1 MIIPGQAAS
10 LFADVGPSIFRTRL
24 LNGLSGLGDSIV
36 SNFGIQHKEFG
47 SVNNPFAAKVA
58 GTGVIYKNGKPD
70 IATSNSDPNIFS
82 AQDGTTL
89 HWGDEQP
96 GYLYAKADWYETTYQ
111 QFLDMVN
118 RNAGDTQAI
127 AYNLDN
133 ALAYNPEN
141 LFPAAEVLGLTPQDA
156 ATYIFKNSGAYSKAQ
171 IADLLS
177 KASLAQ
183 ASVIAMQA
191 SVKNMFSNARQHDQ
205 QAIDIENNLLEQAKS
220 IFKAQPN
227 TFAITSVIS
236 TVDQST
242 LDALNQVAGL
252 QMVSYYAND
261 STLTES
267 TQNALDK
274 TATAAIS
281 IATDSDTAAQ
291 DVAAAQTAL
300 QDALLN
306 VDATE
311 IQNTIDNI
319 GFVPVTV
326 TTTKVDGSTNISIT
340 GDANNSI
347 ALTNQIATL
356 TNAISELERQAIEN
370 QAVATQKAAEETKAR
385 ADELA
390 ALAAAAQDAI
400 TKATNRAAAE
410 AEATILREQAFF
422 AAQAAAKAKAEA
434 DAAAAKNDSVN
445 VSKLPTLLLIAGAAF
460 ILGKI

>member
-1 MIIPGQAAS
+1 MIIPGQAQA
-10 LFADVGPSIFRTRL
+10 LFPATGPSVYRTSL
-24 LNGLSGLGDSIV
+24 LHGLSGLGDS
-36 SNFGIQHKEFG
+36 NLPATGLEQG
-47 SVNNPFAAKVA
+47 SSKNPFASKVA
-58 GTGVIYKNGKPD
+58 GKGVIYKNGKPD
-70 IATSNSDPNIFS
+70 IATSNSDPNIFQT
-82 AQDGTTL
+82 QDGTTL

-141 LFPAAEVLGLTPQDA
+141 LFPAAEVLGMTPEDA

-177 KASLAQ
+177 KAALAQ
-183 ASVIAMQA
+183 ASVTAMQA

-205 QAIDIENNLLEQAKS
+205 QAVDIENSLLEQAKS

-261 STLTES
+261 STLTAS

-281 IATDSDTAAQ
+281 IATNSDTAAA
-291 DVAAAQTAL
+291 DVNAAKTAITDTL
-300 QDALLN
+300 SN
-306 VDATE
+306 VDVNE
-311 IQNTIDNI
+311 IKNTLDNI
-319 GFVPVTV
+319 GFTPVTV
-326 TTTKVDGSTNISIT
+326 TTKKVDGSTNISIT

-356 TNAISELERQAIEN
+356 TNAISDLEKQAI
-370 QAVATQKAAEETKAR
+370 ADKAAAT
-385 ADELA
+385 
-390 ALAAAAQDAI
+390 AAAA
-400 TKATNRAAAE
+400 AAAKAQADALAKAAADAQAAIKTAADKAAAD
-410 AEATILREQAFF
+410 AEAAIKREQAFF
-422 AAQAAAKAKAEA
+422 AAQAAAKAKADA
-434 DAAAAKNDSVN
+434 DAAAAKNNSVN
-445 VSKLPTLLLIAGAAF
+445 ASKLPTLLWIAGAAF
-460 ILGKI
+460 ILGKL

>member
-10 LFADVGPSIFRTRL
+10 LFADTGPSVYRTRL
-24 LNGLSGLGDSIV
+24 LQGLSGLGESIV
-36 SNFGIQHKEFG
+36 STYGGQQPKEFG
-47 SVNNPFAAKVA
+47 SLKNPFAAKVA

-111 QFLDMVN
+111 QFLDMVK
-118 RNAGDTQAI
+118 RNAGDNQAI

-141 LFPAAEVLGLTPQDA
+141 LFPAADVLEMTPEDA
-156 ATYIFKNSGAYSKAQ
+156 ATFIFKNSGAYSKQQ

-177 KASLAQ
+177 KAALAQ
-183 ASVIAMQA
+183 ASVTAMQA

-205 QAIDIENNLLEQAKS
+205 QAVDTENNLLEQAKS

-261 STLTES
+261 SALTAS

-281 IATDSDTAAQ
+281 IATNSDTAAA
-291 DVAAAQTAL
+291 DVDKAKTAL
-300 QDALLN
+300 TDALSN
-306 VDATE
+306 VDVTE
-311 IQNTIDNI
+311 IKNTLDTI
-319 GFVPVTV
+319 GFTPVTI
-326 TTTKVDGSTNISIT
+326 TTTKVDGSPNISIT

-356 TNAISELERQAIEN
+356 TNAISDLEKQAI
-370 QAVATQKAAEETKAR
+370 ADKAAAT
-385 ADELA
+385 
-390 ALAAAAQDAI
+390 AAAAVAAKDQADALA
-400 TKATNRAAAE
+400 KAAAD
-410 AEATILREQAFF
+410 AQAAIQTAADQAAAAAI
-422 AAQAAAKAKAEA
+422 AAQAKAAADVAAKAKAEA
-434 DAAAAKNDSVN
+434 DAAAAKNNNVN

>member
-1 MIIPGQAAS
+1 MFP
-10 LFADVGPSIFRTRL
+10 DVGPSIFRTSL
-24 LNGLSGLGDSIV
+24 LHGFSGLGDANLPATGLALG
-36 SNFGIQHKEFG
+36 SNK
-47 SVNNPFAAKVA
+47 NPFAKKID

-70 IATSNSDPNIFS
+70 IATSNSDPNIFL

-118 RNAGDTQAI
+118 RNAGNKKDI

-141 LFPAAEVLGLTPQDA
+141 LFPAADVLGLSPEDA
-156 ATYIFKNSGAYSKAQ
+156 ATFIFSNSGAYSKQ
-171 IADLLS
+171 EIADLLS
-177 KASLAQ
+177 KAALNQ
-183 ASVIAMQA
+183 ASITAMQA
-191 SVKNMFSNARQHDQ
+191 SVNNMFSNARQHDQ
-205 QAIDIENNLLEQAKS
+205 QAIDTENSLLDQAKN

-261 STLTES
+261 KTLSNS

-281 IATDSDTAAQ
+281 IATNSNTAEA
-291 DVAAAQTAL
+291 DVNKAKIAIN
-300 QDALLN
+300 DALSN
-306 VDATE
+306 VDVTE
-311 IQNTIDNI
+311 IKNTLDNI
-319 GFVPVTV
+319 GFTPVTV
-326 TTTKVDGSTNISIT
+326 TTTKVDGSPSISIT

-356 TNAISELERQAIEN
+356 TNAISDLEKQAI
-370 QAVATQKAAEETKAR
+370 
-385 ADELA
+385 ADK
-390 ALAAAAQDAI
+390 AAAA
-400 TKATNRAAAE
+400 AAA
-410 AEATILREQAFF
+410 AAAAKAQADALAKAAADAQAAIKTAADQAAAAAI
-422 AAQAAAKAKAEA
+422 AAQAKAAADAAAKAKAEA
-434 DAAAAKNDSVN
+434 DAAAKAKNGVMTGN
-445 VSKLPTLLLIAGAAF
+445 LTPLLWVAGAAF
-460 ILGKI
+460 LLGKI